1 MNIYAKIKKI
11 NATLEIK
18 DDEAEDEI
26 VLLKIKDWIDMESY
40 WYKFVKLKENFIFA
54 EKANRIAVFGKNPIA
69 GKFKLCIEVKKLKDY
84 IGLGLADSQYKNSP

>member
-1 MNIYAKIKKI
+1 MNKLNEQDKRKEDMMRPFRDQIVNIYAKIKKI
-11 NATLEIK
+11 NAALEIK
-18 DDEAEDEI
+18 DEEAEEEI

-69 GKFKLCIEVKKLKDY
+69 GKFKLCI
-84 IGLGLADSQYKNSP
+84 